1 MEKYLRQFGPFLAL
15 IAAAVLVVVADP
27 AETNDNAAPIVKGA
41 VASRTAGATQAAT
54 LTTDPNA
61 ASGAEPF
68 AVASDAPSG
77 AYDTGSSSSS
87 SFTSS
92 SSSSFTSTGSS
103 SSSSSFSSGSSTS
116 STPSFSS
123 TATTEAPTTT
133 TIAPI
138 VDDTPSANPATAA
151 GSDFYLF
158 EQLGSSAA
166 CTVGGLTD
174 KPVALAPAFGQQVLN
189 SEPSFPDRAAGLALN
204 KADPESERYLFRT
217 HSLASNA
224 AVSVTDLQ
232 NGNATRILAQ
242 RADWERLDGITFTP
256 SKTLLVGE
264 NVKVAEK
271 PDTLA
276 SPALPAETK
285 GGLVYE
291 INMTTGV
298 PAVRPALGSKAHK
311 GMSFDHLGNLYS
323 VSATNPGYVYRFVPT
338 VPGNYTAGTLS
349 ALWAGPNGES
359 SWLMLNQTLIRTDAD
374 EAARQAGATAFSDPE
389 DAEVMII
396 TSPTGAKRSQL
407 FIAETGANRV
417 VSVVLRGSDNTAFT
431 SVYVAPGVNAPQDFR
446 APSDIAIDVTYSLWI
461 SERNGGGSVETSK
474 TQGDDIWVAP
484 ANPGSAIQ
492 ALPIG
497 RVASLTD
504 CDAEPAGLHF
514 DLTTSKLFL
523 DLKHR
528 GGDGRDMTMLI
539 TSSGG
544 L

>member
-1 MEKYLRQFGPFLAL
+1 
-15 IAAAVLVVVADP
+15 V
-27 AETNDNAAPIVKGA
+27 N
-41 VASRTAGATQAAT
+41 
-54 LTTDPNA
+54 
-61 ASGAEPF
+61 
-68 AVASDAPSG
+68 
-77 AYDTGSSSSS
+77 
-87 SFTSS
+87 
-92 SSSSFTSTGSS
+92 
-103 SSSSSFSSGSSTS
+103 
-116 STPSFSS
+116 
-123 TATTEAPTTT
+123 
-133 TIAPI
+133 
-138 VDDTPSANPATAA
+138 
-151 GSDFYLF
+151 
-158 EQLGSSAA
+158 
-166 CTVGGLTD
+166 
-174 KPVALAPAFGQQVLN
+174 LAPAFKQSVLN

-204 KADPESERYLFRT
+204 KADPDSERYLFRT

-224 AVSVTDLQ
+224 AVSVTDLA
-232 NGNATRILAQ
+232 NANATRILSQ
-242 RADWERLDGITFTP
+242 RADWERLDGIVFTP
-256 SKTLLVGE
+256 SKSLLVGE
-264 NVKVAEK
+264 NVRVAEK
-271 PDTLA
+271 KDPGGDA
-276 SPALPAETK
+276 ANPEK

-298 PAVRPALGSKAHK
+298 PTVRPALGAKAHK

-338 VPGNYTAGTLS
+338 VAGNYSAGVLS

-359 SWLMLNQTLIRTDAD
+359 QWLFLNQTLVRTDAD

-389 DAEVMII
+389 DAEVLII

-407 FIAETGANRV
+407 FVAETGANRV
-417 VSVVLRGSDNTAFT
+417 ITVVLRGSDNTAFS
-431 SVYVAPGVNAPQDFR
+431 SVYVAPGVNAPKDFA

-461 SERNGGGSVETSK
+461 SERNGGGAVETSK
-474 TQGDDIWVAP
+474 TAGDDIWVAP
-484 ANPGSAIQ
+484 ANPSSAIQ